1 MYVDAI
7 DANIIRL
14 LQSNGRATLDEL
26 SQATGRSSSQ
36 CQRRQKRLE
45 NVGIIKR
52 YVALV
57 APDAV
62 GYPVQVFTL
71 VSVERDEADTF
82 DRFEESI
89 RADDHPCGHRYW
101 DRRRPALG
109 RGPGSLRLSRA
120 APPAH
125 RRVPDSQERDDVCD
139 VGRDQARLRGAG
151 RAARRRGGC
160 FARSMAPAAL
170 PAASDEVGFRSTPS
184 MISTAVPSSLL
195 AKG

>member
-14 LQSNGRATLDEL
+14 LQSNGRATLEEL

-45 NVGIIKR
+45 SVGIIKR

-82 DRFEESI
+82 DRFEEAI
-89 RADDHPCGHRYW
+89 RAEPTIIHAAIVAGTA
-101 DRRRPALG
+101 RPAVW
-109 RGPGSLRLSRA
+109 RGGSMSPGSQWRSVVA
-120 APPAH
+120 VD
-125 RRVPDSQERDDVCD
+125 RVDGLD
-139 VGRDQARLRGAG
+139 GA
-151 RAARRRGGC
+151 
-160 FARSMAPAAL
+160 L
-170 PAASDEVGFRSTPS
+170 
-184 MISTAVPSSLL
+184 LL
-195 AKG
+195 AGAVGSLFPSA

>member
-1 MYVDAI
+1 MYIDAI

-14 LQSNGRATLDEL
+14 LQRNGRATLDEL

-45 NVGIIKR
+45 SVGIIKR

-82 DRFEESI
+82 DRFGEVI
-89 RADDHPCGHRYW
+89 RAEPTIIHAAVVTGTADVLLWVVARDLSSYRELLRRLTEAFPSLKNVTTFAMLEEIKPGFAIPVEALDDE
-101 DRRRPALG
+101 
-109 RGPGSLRLSRA
+109 
-120 APPAH
+120 
-125 RRVPDSQERDDVCD
+125 V
-139 VGRDQARLRGAG
+139 
-151 RAARRRGGC
+151 
-160 FARSMAPAAL
+160 
-170 PAASDEVGFRSTPS
+170 AASRDR
-184 MISTAVPSSLL
+184 
-195 AKG
+195 

>member
-14 LQSNGRATLDEL
+14 LQSNGRATLEEL

-45 NVGIIKR
+45 SVGIIKR

-82 DRFEESI
+82 DRFEEAI
-89 RADDHPCGHRYW
+89 RAEPTIIHAAIVAGTSDILFWAVARNLAGYRELL
-101 DRRRPALG
+101 RRLTSG
-109 RGPGSLRLSRA
+109 FQLS
-120 APPAH
+120 
-125 RRVPDSQERDDVCD
+125 
-139 VGRDQARLRGAG
+139 GA
-151 RAARRRGGC
+151 
-160 FARSMAPAAL
+160 
-170 PAASDEVGFRSTPS
+170 
-184 MISTAVPSSLL
+184 
-195 AKG
+195 